1 MPRGFFRKT
10 EFVVALTIGALCL
23 VIGTVNPIFFTVGNL
38 FDLVRNSIVPGIF
51 ALGVLI
57 VIASGGIDVSFTAVA
72 AFSMF
77 VTAKVLVPYHFEG
90 TILLPFAISATIGL
104 VLGLLNAV
112 FISFFKLDTLIV
124 TLGTQSMYRG
134 FMLAF
139 IGAMEITN
147 LPPAMI
153 RFSRFFLVEV
163 TQNRATYGLHFGIV
177 ILVVAAILVSLL
189 LRKTMLGR
197 GIYALGGDRTAAER
211 AGFNI
216 RALQFFIYGFVGF
229 LAGVGGI
236 IHSSLVRTA
245 RPFDLVGTELN
256 VIAAVVLGGARITGG
271 HGSVVGTLLGVTLVV
286 IINNSLIL
294 LGISSFWQQVVLG
307 ALILLGTGI
316 PTLQARFRARRASVL
331 VAEEGAG

>member
-1 MPRGFFRKT
+1 MWKKLLT
-10 EFVVALTIGALCL
+10 KNEFIVALLIVVLSL
-23 VIGTVNPIFFTVGNL
+23 VIGTVNPAFFTVGNL
-38 FDLVRNSIVPGIF
+38 FDLVRNSIVMGIF

-57 VIASGGIDVSFTAVA
+57 VIVSGGIDVSFTAIA

-77 VTAKVLVPYHFEG
+77 VTAKLLVPYNFQG
-90 TILLPFAISATIGL
+90 TILLPFAISAAIGL
-104 VLGLLNAV
+104 ILGLINAV

-153 RFSRFFLVEV
+153 RFSRFFLVEI

-177 ILVVAAILVSLL
+177 ILAALAVLVWFL
-189 LRKTMLGR
+189 LRRTMLGR
-197 GIYALGGDRTAAER
+197 GIYALGGDRVAAER
-211 AGFNI
+211 AGFNL

-271 HGSVVGTLLGVTLVV
+271 HGSVIGTLLGVILVV
-286 IINNSLIL
+286 IMNNSLIL

-307 ALILLGTGI
+307 LLILLGTGI
-316 PTLQARFRARRASVL
+316 PAIQAKLRARRANVM
-331 VAEEGAG
+331 VTD

>member
-1 MPRGFFRKT
+1 MWKKLLT
-10 EFVVALTIGALCL
+10 KNEFVVALTIVALSL
-23 VIGTVNPIFFTVGNL
+23 VIGMVNPAFFTVGNL
-38 FDLVRNSIVPGIF
+38 FDLIRSSIVTGLF

-57 VIASGGIDVSFTAVA
+57 VIVSGGIDVSFTAVA
-72 AFSMF
+72 CMSMF
-77 VTAKVLVPYHFEG
+77 VTAKLLVPYHFQG
-90 TILLPFAISATIGL
+90 SILVPFAISAT
-104 VLGLLNAV
+104 LGLILGLINAV
-112 FISFFKLDTLIV
+112 FISFFKLPTLIV

-153 RFSRFFLVEV
+153 AFSRSFLVQV
-163 TQNRATYGLHFGIV
+163 KQGGALYGLHFGIV
-177 ILVVAAILVSLL
+177 ILAVAAVLTWFL

-197 GIYALGGDRTAAER
+197 GIYALGGDPVAAER
-211 AGFNI
+211 AGFDL
-216 RALQFFIYGFVGF
+216 RKLQFFIYGLVGF
-229 LAGVGGI
+229 LAGVAGI

-271 HGSVVGTLLGVTLVV
+271 HGTVIGTLLGVLLVV
-286 IINNSLIL
+286 IMNNSLIL

-307 ALILLGTGI
+307 ALILIGTGL
-316 PTLQARFRARRASVL
+316 PAFQAKRRETHANVMT
-331 VAEEGAG
+331 ED

>member
-1 MPRGFFRKT
+1 MWKKLLSKN
-10 EFVVALTIGALCL
+10 EFIVALTIVALSA
-23 VIGTVNPIFFTVGNL
+23 VIGAVNPVFLTIGNL
-38 FDLVRNSIVPGIF
+38 FDLVRNGIVMGNF
-51 ALGVLI
+51 ALGALI
-57 VIASGGIDVSFTAVA
+57 VIVSGGIDVSFTAIA

-77 VTAKVLVPYHFEG
+77 VTAKLLVPYDFQG
-90 TILLPFAISATIGL
+90 TILLPFAISAAIGL
-104 VLGLLNAV
+104 SLGLINAV

-163 TQNRATYGLHFGIV
+163 TQNRATYGLHFGII
-177 ILVVAAILVSLL
+177 ILAVAAILVWLL

-197 GIYALGGDRTAAER
+197 GIYALGGDRVAAER

-271 HGSVVGTLLGVTLVV
+271 HGSVIGTLLGVVLVV
-286 IINNSLIL
+286 IMNNSLIL

-307 ALILLGTGI
+307 ILILIGTGF
-316 PTLQARFRARRASVL
+316 PAFQAKRRAKRANVML
-331 VAEEGAG
+331 TD

>member
-1 MPRGFFRKT
+1 MWKKLLAKN
-10 EFVVALTIGALCL
+10 EFVVALTIAALSV
-23 VIGTVNPIFFTVGNL
+23 VIGVVNPAFFTVGNL
-38 FDLVRNSIVPGIF
+38 FDLVRNSIVMSLF

-57 VIASGGIDVSFTAVA
+57 VIVSGGIDVSFTAIA

-77 VTAKVLVPYHFEG
+77 VTAKLLVPYNFQG
-90 TILLPFAISATIGL
+90 TILLPFAISAVIGL
-104 VLGLLNAV
+104 VLGLINAV
-112 FISFFKLDTLIV
+112 FISFFKLDTMIV

-163 TQNRATYGLHFGIV
+163 TQNRATYGLHFGVV
-177 ILVVAAILVSLL
+177 ILAAAAILVWLL
-189 LRKTMLGR
+189 LSRTMLGR
-197 GIYALGGDRTAAER
+197 GIYALGGDRVAAER

-229 LAGVGGI
+229 LAGVAGI

-271 HGSVVGTLLGVTLVV
+271 HGSVIGTLLGVVLVV
-286 IINNSLIL
+286 IMNNSLIL

-307 ALILLGTGI
+307 LLILLGTGI
-316 PTLQARFRARRASVL
+316 PAIQAKLQAKRATVMASD
-331 VAEEGAG
+331 

>member
-1 MPRGFFRKT
+1 MWKKLLSKN
-10 EFVVALTIGALCL
+10 EFAVALVIAVLSL
-23 VIGTVNPIFFTVGNL
+23 VIGLVNPAFFTVGNL
-38 FDLVRNSIVPGIF
+38 FDLVRSSIVMGIF

-57 VIASGGIDVSFTAVA
+57 VIISGGIDVSFTAVA
-72 AFSMF
+72 CFSMF
-77 VTAKVLVPYHFEG
+77 VTAKILAPYNYQG
-90 TILLPFAISATIGL
+90 TILLPFAMSAAIGL
-104 VLGLLNAV
+104 VLGLVNAV
-112 FISFFKLDTLIV
+112 FISYFKLPTLIV

-153 RFSRFFLVEV
+153 AFSRFFLVEV
-163 TQNRATYGLHFGIV
+163 TQNGAQFGLHFGVV
-177 ILVVAAILVSLL
+177 ILAVLAVVTWFI

-197 GIYALGGDRTAAER
+197 GIYALGGDPVAAER
-211 AGFNI
+211 AGFNV

-236 IHSSLVRTA
+236 IHSSLVRMA
-245 RPFDLVGTELN
+245 RPFDLVGTELT

-271 HGSVVGTLLGVTLVV
+271 HGTVIGTLLGVVLVV
-286 IINNSLIL
+286 IMNNSLIL

-307 ALILLGTGI
+307 ILILIGTGI
-316 PTLQARFRARRASVL
+316 PALQAKRRARQANVM
-331 VAEEGAG
+331 ANE